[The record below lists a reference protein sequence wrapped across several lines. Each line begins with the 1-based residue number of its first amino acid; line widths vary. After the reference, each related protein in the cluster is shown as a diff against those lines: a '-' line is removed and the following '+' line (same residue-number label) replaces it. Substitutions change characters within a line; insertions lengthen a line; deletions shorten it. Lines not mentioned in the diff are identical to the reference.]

1 MFNSWLS
8 NQSKKIRNIIWVGVA
23 AVCWAIWRCRND
35 IIFNKIKVNSI
46 LQVIFWETYWFCFWA
61 QLQREVH
68 VKDAFSS
75 LSRLLET
82 VALDLVKGGWKHVY
96 RFQ

>member
-1 MFNSWLS
+1 M
-8 NQSKKIRNIIWVGVA
+8 GVA

-35 IIFNKIKVNSI
+35 IILNKIKVNSI
-46 LQVIFWETYWFCFWA
+46 LQVIFRETYWFHFWA
-61 QLQREVH
+61 QLQREAH
-68 VKDAFSS
+68 VKNAFSS

>member
-1 MFNSWLS
+1 
-8 NQSKKIRNIIWVGVA
+8 
-23 AVCWAIWRCRND
+23 
-35 IIFNKIKVNSI
+35 
-46 LQVIFWETYWFCFWA
+46 
-61 QLQREVH
+61 LQREAH

-82 VALDLVKGGWKHVY
+82 VALDLVKGEWKYVY